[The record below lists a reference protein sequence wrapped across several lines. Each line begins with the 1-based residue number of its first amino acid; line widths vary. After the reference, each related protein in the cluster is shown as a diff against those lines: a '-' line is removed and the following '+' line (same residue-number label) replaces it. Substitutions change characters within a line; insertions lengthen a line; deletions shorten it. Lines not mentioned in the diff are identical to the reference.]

1 MAVTDYEIVVRFQ
14 RDDRTVLA
22 EHVFPDF
29 LNENATHYPIY
40 CIVERRERRLT
51 QQRLV
56 NAVLPAWPRNG

>member
-14 RDDRTVLA
+14 RDDRTVLV

-29 LNENATHYPIY
+29 LNENVNHPIY
-40 CIVERRERRLT
+40 CIVDRRERRT

-56 NAVLPAWPRNG
+56 NAVLPVWPRNG